1 MNTKYF
7 FTNNL
12 YEFIDLPYNSYTS
25 KELQLYLTKKYFAPK
40 KMFSPPMEFKFFFK
54 IYKKSISVYEL
65 VKVIMGRFVI
75 SEDMSMYCSF
85 NHNQKPILIYS
96 KNNLL

>member
-12 YEFIDLPYNSYTS
+12 YEFISLPYNSYTL
-25 KELQLYLTKKYFAPK
+25 KELRQYLSNKYFGEK
-40 KMFSPPMEFKFFFK
+40 NMINPPMEFKFFFK
-54 IYKKSISVYEL
+54 IHKKSISVHEL
-65 VKVIMGRFVI
+65 VKIIMERFVM
-75 SEDMSMYCSF
+75 SEDMSIYCSF
-85 NHNQKPILIYS
+85 NHNQKPINIYS